1 MQRTDADADSLLPLN
16 PLLDPPLPLDPP
28 PLDPVS
34 SAPKG
39 PGRRSSLRPLD
50 PPIGT
55 IGVWEDHRRMP
66 TGSRGGGI
74 GTIGERE
81 DSVWDVCPNGSTKE
95 RTLRGR
101 SPGGR

>member
-1 MQRTDADADSLLPLN
+1 MN
-16 PLLDPPLPLDPP
+16 PPLPLDPP

-81 DSVWDVCPNGSTKE
+81 DPVWDGRE
-95 RTLRGR
+95 AQGRTE
-101 SPGGR
+101 GGRMGLRPSQDS